1 MARIVVVTGGSKG
14 IGRAVAER
22 FSKAGDDVVITGRDE
37 NALADT
43 AKALGVR
50 AIRSDVTSPDDIRSL
65 ARQVGDRVDV
75 LVNMAGGNTDFHRP
89 ASDDTLEGI
98 AAAWQANLDAN
109 LLGTV
114 LTTTALLPA
123 IPHGGA
129 IVNVGSIAAE
139 YAGSSYGAAKA
150 AVAAWTA
157 GLSAEVGP
165 KGVTANT
172 VSPGYIAETEFFNGQ
187 LSDERIAQLID
198 ATHNK
203 RTAVPDDVAAIV
215 EFLAS
220 PGARHM
226 TGQNIHVN
234 GGAYTTR

>member
-22 FSKAGDDVVITGRDE
+22 FAKAGDDVVITGRDE
-37 NALADT
+37 QALTGT
-43 AKALGVR
+43 ARALGVR
-50 AIRSDVTSPDDIRSL
+50 AIRGDVTAPGDIRAL
-65 ARQVGDRVDV
+65 AQQVGNRVDV
-75 LVNMAGGNTDFHRP
+75 LVNMAGGNTDFRRP
-89 ASDDTLEGI
+89 APGQELADI

-123 IPHGGA
+123 IPEGGTV
-129 IVNVGSIAAE
+129 VNVGSIAAE
-139 YAGSSYGAAKA
+139 HAGHAYGAAKA
-150 AVAAWTA
+150 AVQAWTA
-157 GLSAEVGP
+157 GLSAEIGP
-165 KGVTANT
+165 RGVTANT

-187 LSDERIAQLID
+187 LGDDRIAQLID
-198 ATHNK
+198 ATHDK
-203 RTAVPDDVAAIV
+203 RAGLPDDVAATV

-220 PGARHM
+220 PGARHI